1 MEEAHRPGIGLVG
14 ESALDPGCLRIVG
27 DACFLPCNVTERFR
41 EA

>member
-1 MEEAHRPGIGLVG
+1 MEEAHGPGIGLMG

-27 DACFLPCNVTERFR
+27 AACFLPCYITEMFR